1 MTAAMRVFV
10 RDGYSGASIETIAA
24 EAAVSKQTIYN
35 HLGDKRSLFESLIDE
50 NFDRVNA
57 QQFAMIETFPDRPA
71 NLMAELTAFA
81 GDLMRGCLM
90 DERARALR
98 TLVQAEG
105 SRRPEIAR
113 QWRRRSQDQLAGS
126 LSARFARL
134 ALLGKLSLV
143 DPDQAARDFLA
154 LITYDAQVG
163 WTIGDATM
171 RDDELDASIAAGV
184 RTFMRAYGNHNGNG
198 HANGNGNGHTNAN
211 ANGNGHTN
219 GNGNGNGHSIG
230 NGNGHH

>member
-35 HLGDKRSLFESLIDE
+35 HLGDKQRLFESLIDE

-71 NLMAELTAFA
+71 NLMVELTAFA

-126 LSARFARL
+126 LAARFARL

-163 WTIGDATM
+163 WTIGDVTM
-171 RDDELDASIAAGV
+171 RDEELDASIAAGV
-184 RTFMRAYGNHNGNG
+184 RTFMRAYGNGNGNGNGDHNGNG
-198 HANGNGNGHTNAN
+198 HANGHTNGNGYA
-211 ANGNGHTN
+211 NGHTN
-219 GNGNGNGHSIG
+219 GNGHR
-230 NGNGHH
+230 

>member
-35 HLGDKRSLFESLIDE
+35 HLGDKQRLFESLIDE
-50 NFDRVNA
+50 NFDQVNA

-113 QWRRRSQDQLAGS
+113 QWRQRGQDQLAGS
-126 LSARFARL
+126 LAARFARL
-134 ALLGKLSLV
+134 ALAGKLSMV

-184 RTFMRAYGNHNGNG
+184 RTFMRAYGNGNG
-198 HANGNGNGHTNAN
+198 S
-211 ANGNGHTN
+211 N
-219 GNGNGNGHSIG
+219 GNGNGNGNGNHHHNG
-230 NGNGHH
+230 NGNGSPGG

>member
-35 HLGDKRSLFESLIDE
+35 HLGDKQRLFESLIDE

-105 SRRPEIAR
+105 SRRPDIAR
-113 QWRRRSQDQLAGS
+113 QWRQRGQDQLAGS
-126 LSARFARL
+126 LAARFARL
-134 ALLGKLSLV
+134 ALAGKLSMV

-184 RTFMRAYGNHNGNG
+184 RTFMRAYGNGNG
-198 HANGNGNGHTNAN
+198 SNGNGNHHHHGNGS
-211 ANGNGHTN
+211 NGNGSP
-219 GNGNGNGHSIG
+219 GG
-230 NGNGHH
+230 